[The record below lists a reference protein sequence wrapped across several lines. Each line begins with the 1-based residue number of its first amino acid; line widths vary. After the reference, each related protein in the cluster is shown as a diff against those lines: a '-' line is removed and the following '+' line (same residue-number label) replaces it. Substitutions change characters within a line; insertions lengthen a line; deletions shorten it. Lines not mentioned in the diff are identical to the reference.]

1 MQHLLRSPPL
11 QQILLQLIET
21 EKICAEI
28 DVLDTELAA
37 FPGEHAFVANELR
50 TAEAEV
56 AKARDH
62 LENEELQE
70 RRLESKMRDQE
81 ALILKFNHQ
90 SGQVSSNQ
98 AYTALQHE
106 LEAAEASKAEFETNA
121 LEHMEAIDA
130 AKTALAIQ
138 EEKLAGLVATAPGKG
153 SMIDERQK
161 VVEGERAGA
170 VARRDKAC
178 EGVEAKTMKRFDAV
192 RARKQPA
199 IAVLSTTSCP
209 ECRMVLPRL
218 RFSEINRLEEI
229 LDCSSCRRLLAPQKI
244 LGASA

>member
-1 MQHLLRSPPL
+1 L
-11 QQILLQLIET
+11 QQILLKLVEI

-28 DVLDTELAA
+28 DVLDTRLAA
-37 FPGEHAFVANELR
+37 FPVEHAVVENELG
-50 TAEAEV
+50 TAKAEV
-56 AKARDH
+56 AKAREH
-62 LENEELQE
+62 LENEELEE
-70 RRLESKMRDQE
+70 RRLESRMRDQE

-106 LEAAEASKAEFETNA
+106 LEVAEASKAEFETNA

-130 AKTALAIQ
+130 AKAALALK
-138 EEKLAGLVATAPGKG
+138 EEKLAGLVATAPEKG
-153 SMIDERQK
+153 SDIDGRQK
-161 VVEGERAGA
+161 LVEAERAVA
-170 VARRDKAC
+170 VARREKAC
-178 EGVEAKTMKRFDAV
+178 EGVEEKTMKRFEAV

-199 IAVLSTTSCP
+199 IALLSTTSCP

-229 LDCSSCRRLLAPQKI
+229 HDCSSCRRLLAPEKI
-244 LGASA
+244 LGTGS

>member
-1 MQHLLRSPPL
+1 L
-11 QQILLQLIET
+11 QQILLQLIEI

-28 DVLDTELAA
+28 DVHDTKLAA
-37 FPGEHAFVANELR
+37 FPGEHAVVANELA

-56 AKARDH
+56 AKAREH
-62 LENEELQE
+62 LEKEELEE
-70 RRLESKMRDQE
+70 RRLESRMRDQE

-130 AKTALAIQ
+130 AKASLAIK
-138 EEKLAGLVATAPGKG
+138 EEKLAGLVATAPEKG
-153 SMIDERQK
+153 SNIDGRQK
-161 VVEGERAGA
+161 VVEAERVVA
-170 VARRDKAC
+170 VASRGKAS
-178 EGVEAKTMKRFDAV
+178 EGIEVKTMKRFEAV

-218 RFSEINRLEEI
+218 RYSEINRLEEI
-229 LDCSSCRRLLAPQKI
+229 LDCSSCRRLLAPEKI